1 MPAAERLMP
10 LFRFLPEVEI
20 PKRHIAFKEKITWS
34 GIILIIYFLLGEI
47 PLYGMTQAA
56 QDQFGYFKA
65 VLASEVGTLIT
76 LGIGPVVMAGIFMQ
90 LFQGADLLPFDLT
103 THEGKTLFQGTQKL
117 LAIVLCFFESAMYVW
132 SGAFGRPDTAVMTFL
147 TVQMALG
154 AFLVLLMDEVV
165 TKWGFGSGISL
176 FIAGGVAKD
185 IIWKT
190 FSVLEVEEFP
200 GQYIGA
206 VPDFIRSIIA
216 GTPTWT
222 RTGLPDMVQVM
233 FTVLIFLIV
242 VYAESMR
249 VEIPLSYGR
258 FKGVRGRY
266 PIRFIYA
273 SVIPVILTSAMI
285 ASANLVTR
293 LLNNRFGI
301 TFLGV
306 FDSRGNPESG
316 LMYYLSS
323 PGGLG
328 AIVQDPLRACTYM
341 AVMVGGCIL
350 FATLWIELTNMGP
363 KAVAERLQQ
372 SGMQIPGFRRDPRI
386 VEKVLNRY
394 IPKVTIMG
402 GATIGFLAAFANF
415 TNALGT
421 GNGILLTVGIVYRLY
436 EDLMREQMSEMFPAM
451 RTFLGE

>member
-1 MPAAERLMP
+1 MGAAERLMP
-10 LFRFLPEVEI
+10 LFRFLPEVDI
-20 PKRHIAFKEKITWS
+20 PKRHVAFKEKVTWS
-34 GIILIIYFLLGEI
+34 AVILVIYFLLGEI
-47 PLYGMTQAA
+47 PLYGMTGTS
-56 QDQFGYFKA
+56 QDYFGYFKA
-65 VLASEVGTLIT
+65 VLASEQGTLIT

-90 LFQGADLLPFDLT
+90 LFQGAEIIKFDLT
-103 THEGKTLFQGTQKL
+103 THEGKTLFQGIQKM
-117 LAIVLCFFESAMYVW
+117 LAIFLCVFESFMFVW
-132 SGAFGRPDTAVMTFL
+132 GGAFGRPGTSIMVFL
-147 TVQMALG
+147 MMQMALG

-185 IIWKT
+185 IVWRT
-190 FSVLEVEEFP
+190 FSMLDVEEYP
-200 GQYIGA
+200 GQFIGA
-206 VPDFIRSIIA
+206 VPEFIRSVLA

-222 RTGLPDMVQVM
+222 RIALPDMTQVF
-233 FTVLIFLIV
+233 FTVLIFLVV

-285 ASANLVTR
+285 GSANLVAR
-293 LLNNRFGI
+293 LLVDRVGWD
-301 TFLGV
+301 FLGT
-306 FDSRGNPESG
+306 FEGSRATGG
-316 LMYYLSS
+316 LMYYLS
-323 PGGLG
+323 PPAGLDQV
-328 AIVQDPLRACTYM
+328 AADPVRATIYLV
-341 AVMVGGCIL
+341 VMVGGCIL
-350 FATLWIELTNMGP
+350 FSTMWIELTNMGP
-363 KAVAERLQQ
+363 RAVAERLQQ

-402 GATIGFLAAFANF
+402 GATIGLLAAFATF

-421 GNGILLTVGIVYRLY
+421 GTGILLTVGIVYRMY
-436 EDLMREQMSEMFPAM
+436 EDLMREQMSEMFPAL

>member
-1 MPAAERLMP
+1 MGAAERLMP
-10 LFRFLPEVEI
+10 LFRFLPEVDI
-20 PKRHIAFKEKITWS
+20 PKRHIPFKEKVTWS
-34 GIILIIYFLLGEI
+34 AVILVIYFLLGEI
-47 PLYGMTQAA
+47 PLYGMTGTS
-56 QDQFGYFKA
+56 QDYFGYFKA
-65 VLASEVGTLIT
+65 VLASEQGTLIT

-90 LFQGADLLPFDLT
+90 LFQGAEIIKFDLT
-103 THEGKTLFQGTQKL
+103 THEGKTLFQGIQKM
-117 LAIVLCFFESAMYVW
+117 LAIFLCVFESFMFVW
-132 SGAFGRPDTAVMTFL
+132 GGAFGRPGTSIMVFL
-147 TVQMALG
+147 MMQMALG

-185 IIWKT
+185 IVWRT
-190 FSVLEVEEFP
+190 FSMLDVEEYP
-200 GQYIGA
+200 GQFIGA
-206 VPDFIRSIIA
+206 VPEFIRSVLA

-222 RTGLPDMVQVM
+222 RIALPDMTQVF
-233 FTVLIFLIV
+233 FTVLIFLVV

-285 ASANLVTR
+285 GSANLVAR
-293 LLNNRFGI
+293 LLVDRVGWD
-301 TFLGV
+301 FLGTFEGSV
-306 FDSRGNPESG
+306 ATGG
-316 LMYYLSS
+316 LMYYLS
-323 PGGLG
+323 PPAGLDQV
-328 AIVQDPLRACTYM
+328 AADPVRATIYLV
-341 AVMVGGCIL
+341 VMVGGCIL
-350 FATLWIELTNMGP
+350 FSTMWIELTNMGP
-363 KAVAERLQQ
+363 RAVAERLQQ

-402 GATIGFLAAFANF
+402 GATIGLLAAFATF

-421 GNGILLTVGIVYRLY
+421 GTGILLTVGIVYRMY
-436 EDLMREQMSEMFPAM
+436 EDLMREQMSEMFPAL

>member
-1 MPAAERLMP
+1 MPLSERLSP
-10 LFRFLPEVEI
+10 LFRFLPEVDI
-20 PKRHIAFKEKITWS
+20 PKRHIPFKEKITWS
-34 GIILIIYFLLGEI
+34 AIILIIYYLLGEI
-47 PLYGMTQAA
+47 PLYGMTQTA

-65 VLASEVGTLIT
+65 VLASEAGTLVT

-90 LFQGADLLPFDLT
+90 LFQGADILHFDLSS
-103 THEGKTLFQGTQKL
+103 HEGKALFQGTQKS
-117 LAIVLCFFESAMYVW
+117 LAIFLCVFEAAMYVW
-132 SGAFGRPDTAVMTFL
+132 SGAFGRPDAPVRTFL
-147 TVQMALG
+147 VVQMAFG
-154 AFLVLLMDEVV
+154 AFMVLLMDEVV

-185 IIWKT
+185 IFWKM
-190 FSVLEVEEFP
+190 FSFLEVEEFP
-200 GQYIGA
+200 GQFVGA
-206 VPDFIRSIIA
+206 IPDFIRSIIA

-233 FTVLIFLIV
+233 FTVLIFLVV

-293 LLNNRFGI
+293 MLTSRFGLA
-301 TFLGV
+301 FLGT
-306 FDSRGNPESG
+306 FDSQGNPEGG

-323 PGGLG
+323 PVGLG
-328 AIVQDPLRACTYM
+328 QVVEDPIRATTYLAI
-341 AVMVGGCIL
+341 MVGGCIL

-363 KAVAERLQQ
+363 KAVAERLQE

-402 GATIGFLAAFANF
+402 GATIGLLASFANF

-421 GNGILLTVGIVYRLY
+421 GTGILLTVGIVYRLY
-436 EDLMREQMSEMFPAM
+436 EDLMREQMSEMFPAL
-451 RTFLGE
+451 RSFLGE

>member
-1 MPAAERLMP
+1 MPVADKLMP

-20 PKRHIAFKEKITWS
+20 PKRHVPFKEKVTWS
-34 GIILIIYFLLGEI
+34 AIILIIYYLLGEV

-56 QDQFGYFKA
+56 QDQFGYFKS
-65 VLASEVGTLIT
+65 VLATEAGTLIT

-90 LFQGADLLPFDLT
+90 LFQGADILHFDLT
-103 THEGKTLFQGTQKL
+103 THEGKTLFQGSQKM
-117 LAIVLCFFESAMYVW
+117 LAIFLCIFESAMYVW
-132 SGAFGRPDTAVMTFL
+132 SGAFGMPDAPVRTFL
-147 TVQMALG
+147 VVQMALG

-185 IIWKT
+185 IFWKM
-190 FSVLEVEEFP
+190 FSFLEVEEFP
-200 GQYIGA
+200 GQFIGA
-206 VPDFIRSIIA
+206 IPDFIRSIVA

-222 RTGLPDMVQVM
+222 RTGLPDMMQVF
-233 FTVLIFLIV
+233 FTLLIFLVV

-249 VEIPLSYGR
+249 VEIPLSYGK

-293 LLNNRFGI
+293 LINSRFGI
-301 TFLGV
+301 AILGT
-306 FDSRGNPESG
+306 FDSRGNPEGG

-323 PGGLG
+323 PVGLDEV
-328 AIVQDPLRACTYM
+328 VQDPIRAATYL

-402 GATIGFLAAFANF
+402 GATIGLLASIANF

-421 GNGILLTVGIVYRLY
+421 GTGILLTVGIVYRLY
-436 EDLMREQMSEMFPAM
+436 EDLMREQMSEMFPAL